1 MRKKFQENNEIINV
15 QKMLINQMRNLS
27 SSKAKSEIELEVKRS
42 GALSQNAQAYLKAV
56 GTSLRVKDMTKKN
69 PEAEQ
74 TILEEIGVI
83 NAK

>member
-1 MRKKFQENNEIINV
+1 
-15 QKMLINQMRNLS
+15 MRNLS